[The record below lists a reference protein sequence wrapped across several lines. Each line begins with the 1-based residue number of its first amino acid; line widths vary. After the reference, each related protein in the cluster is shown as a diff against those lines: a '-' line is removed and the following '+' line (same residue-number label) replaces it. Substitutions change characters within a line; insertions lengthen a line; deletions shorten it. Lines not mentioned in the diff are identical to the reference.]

1 MQCPDENTLVAF
13 THRLLEADARALV
26 EGHLRGCSECR
37 QVIALLA
44 EAQPSPG
51 AEASSEVAPSAD
63 SAGPLPALPER
74 MLAPGMQL
82 GRYILLRPLGVG
94 GMGVVYA
101 AYDSELARTV
111 ALKLLREGQSPS
123 EEARARLQREARAM
137 ARLTSPY
144 VLPVYDV
151 GTWREQ
157 VFVTMELVEGGTLT
171 HWLAEQPRGWR
182 EVRRVFLEAGRGL
195 AAAHAAGLVH
205 RDFKPDN
212 VLVGADGRVRV
223 TDFGLARST
232 QASELP
238 PGTQEGT
245 HSGLQEP
252 GLTRQGM
259 LMGTPAYMS
268 PEQLAGLPVDARS
281 DQFSFCVALYEGL
294 HGHRPFTGDSQQSLE
309 QAIRQ
314 GKLRPPPARTRVP
327 AWLRRVVL
335 RGLSAEPQ
343 GRFASM
349 EALLEALRVDPGV
362 RRRRWGLGAGA
373 LGLVL
378 AVAAG
383 MHQVAE
389 RRSQLCKGAE
399 RKLERLWDGP
409 VRQQAEAAFLA
420 TGKPHAASAWK
431 SVATWLDR
439 YTAEWVAAH
448 VEACE
453 ATRVSGEQSEQA
465 LDLRMACLERRRR
478 ELGALTK
485 VLTEADA
492 PLLERAPSAA
502 QALAPVV
509 DCADVETLR
518 VRPSLPEGE
527 PRRSRAEALTQT
539 LAEVGALY
547 DAGRFIQ
554 GLEVAQRAL
563 EEARALGFTPL
574 EAEALLLVGKM
585 QERLGKTEAGEKT
598 GVEAVLTAHAA
609 GRPDLAADGYLQLA
623 WVTRKRPEVA
633 HSWASFASA
642 LIRATGN
649 EPRKQAQLL
658 HHEGFILLE
667 QSRPLEASERL
678 LRATGILER
687 ELGPDSL
694 WLARVLANAAAVLDQ
709 LDRQS
714 EALPLVK
721 RALAINEKA
730 MGPEDPNLVPTLHTI
745 ASIQVSL
752 GESAGAL
759 QSERRAMEIL
769 ERTLGPEHPWMATLH
784 NTLGNILGLEG
795 REAEAWES
803 WRRSVALDEKLHGPE
818 NVESTRAL
826 ANMSRLLLKQ
836 GRPAEALAHAERAFQ
851 TARKRLGPE
860 HELTAFFQV
869 DVAQCLLVQGKAAQA
884 LELFQRALAVLE
896 KTRGPENRD
905 LARVLTGLGRSL
917 VQLGQPQRA
926 VATLERALRLREG
939 ARVDDAAETRFALAR
954 ALAAVGTEP
963 GRARALAEEARAG
976 FQQAGPRATRALAEV
991 DRWLASPAPGGG
1003 R

>member
-13 THRLLEADARALV
+13 THRLLGADERPLV
-26 EGHLRGCSECR
+26 ESHLRGCSECR

-51 AEASSEVAPSAD
+51 AEASSEEDPSVG
-63 SAGPLPALPER
+63 SGEPLPPLPER
-74 MLAPGMQL
+74 MLSPGMQL

-151 GTWREQ
+151 GTWRDQ

-195 AAAHAAGLVH
+195 AAAHAAGLIH

-232 QASELP
+232 QASEP
-238 PGTQEGT
+238 PAGAKDGRPPVP
-245 HSGLQEP
+245 QEP
-252 GLTRQGM
+252 GLTQQGT

-268 PEQLAGLPVDARS
+268 PEQFEGRPVDARS

-294 HGHRPFTGDSQQSLE
+294 YGHRPRAGASPEALE
-309 QAIRQ
+309 QAL
-314 GKLRPPPARTRVP
+314 KLRLPPARTRVP

-335 RGLSAEPQ
+335 RGLSADPQ

-349 EALLEALRVDPGV
+349 EALLEALRDDPGV
-362 RRRRWGLGAGA
+362 RRRRWALGAGV

-383 MHQVAE
+383 MHLVGE

-399 RKLERLWDGP
+399 RKLEHLWDGP
-409 VRQQAEAAFLA
+409 VRKEAEAAFLA
-420 TGKPHAASAWK
+420 TGKPHAANAWK
-431 SVATWLDR
+431 TVATGLDR
-439 YTAEWVAAH
+439 YTAEWTGAH

-453 ATRVSGEQSEQA
+453 ATRVRGEQSEQA

-478 ELGALTK
+478 ELGALMK
-485 VLTEADA
+485 VLREADA
-492 PLLERAPSAA
+492 SLLDRAPSAV
-502 QALAPVV
+502 QALKPVT

-518 VRPSLPEGE
+518 IRPSLPEGE
-527 PRRSRAEALTQT
+527 PQRSRAEALTQT
-539 LAEVGALY
+539 LAEVGVLY
-547 DAGRFIQ
+547 DMGRFIQ

-563 EEARALGFTPL
+563 EEARALGFAPL
-574 EAEALLLVGKM
+574 EAEALLLVGQM
-585 QERLGKTEAGEKT
+585 QERLGKKEDGEKT
-598 GVEAVLTAHAA
+598 VLESVLTAHAA
-609 GRPDLAADGYLQLA
+609 GRPDLAVNGYLQLA
-623 WVTRKRPEVA
+623 WVTQKRPEVA
-633 HSWASFASA
+633 HSWARFASA

-649 EPRKQAQLL
+649 EPRKQAHLL
-658 HHEGFILLE
+658 HNEAFILLE

-678 LRATGILER
+678 LQAATLMER

-694 WLARVLANAAAVLDQ
+694 RLASVLTNAAAVLDQ
-709 LDRQS
+709 LERQS
-714 EALPLVK
+714 EALPLAK
-721 RALAINEKA
+721 RSLAIHEKA
-730 MGPEDPNLVPTLHTI
+730 MGPEDPNLVPSLHTI
-745 ASIQVSL
+745 ASIQGSL
-752 GESAGAL
+752 DDSAGAL
-759 QSERRAMEIL
+759 EHERRATKIL
-769 ERTLGPEHPWMATLH
+769 ESTLGPEHPWMATLL
-784 NTLGNILGLEG
+784 NTMGTLLILEG
-795 REAEAWES
+795 REAEAWEV
-803 WRRSVALDEKLHGPE
+803 WQRSVALDEKLHGAE
-818 NVESTRAL
+818 NVESTRAIG
-826 ANMSRLLLKQ
+826 NMSRSLLRQ
-836 GRPAEALAHAERAFQ
+836 GRHAEALTYAERAFQ
-851 TARKRLGPE
+851 TARKRLGAE

-869 DVAQCLLVQGKAAQA
+869 DVAHCLLAQGKAAQA
-884 LELFQRALAVLE
+884 LELFQRALVILE
-896 KTRGPENRD
+896 KSRGAESRD
-905 LARVLTGLGRSL
+905 LAKGLTGQGRSL
-917 VQLGQPQRA
+917 VELGQPKQA
-926 VATLERALRLREG
+926 VALLERALRLREG
-939 ARVDDAAETRFALAR
+939 ARVDEAAETKFALAR
-954 ALAAVGTEP
+954 AVAAVGTEP
-963 GRARALAEEARAG
+963 ARARALAEQARSG

-991 DRWLASPAPGGG
+991 DRWLQSSP
-1003 R
+1003 